1 MIAMAPEAGA
11 IELPG
16 PEFGAEERYRLYERT
31 RDGLKQLIATCATP
45 AAVGVALVTL
55 AEDRWE
61 AGDHSAPIFGV
72 QDGELGRWVTGM
84 YVGGGLA

>member
-1 MIAMAPEAGA
+1 MTAASPIA

-16 PEFGAEERYRLYERT
+16 PEFGADERYRIFEKT
-31 RDGLKQLIATCATP
+31 RYGKQLIATCATP

-61 AGDHSAPIFGV
+61 AGNHSAPIFGV
-72 QDGELGRWVTGM
+72 QDGELGRWVTGLW
-84 YVGGGLA
+84 VGGGLA